1 MKRGKLYIHRD
12 KGIFIVDLAKR
23 LGLHRNTVV
32 NWAKTF
38 HIRRGLMMGENRVR
52 RQAMLVTDVLKFEK
66 EARDRGLLD

>member
-1 MKRGKLYIHRD
+1 MKRGQLYIQRG
-12 KGIFIVDLAKR
+12 KGVFLTDLADR
-23 LGLHRNTVV
+23 LKLHRNTVV

-52 RQAMLVTDVLKFEK
+52 RQAMLVADVLKFEK